1 MSKMTWIIILVACG
15 IGLAVLVGV
24 LGTRNEPS
32 SSTSKAEATS
42 TLCTSLKTLDS
53 SVKTLTGIDTST
65 ATKSEYQADVT
76 AVQNAWNQVTTDAK
90 AVQNARQGRWTAP
103 GRASPRRLRTF
114 RTARRSAMRSR
125 RSARRPRGSLLLL
138 SRRRRSSPAV
148 CQRRARV
155 HPPRRRH
162 RQRRRER
169 SGGRDPAGRGRRR
182 VRDG

>member
-76 AVQNAWNQVTTDAK
+76 AVQNAWNQVTTDAQ
-90 AVQNARQGRWTAP
+90 AVQNAPT
-103 GRASPRRLRTF
+103 
-114 RTARRSAMRSR
+114 
-125 RSARRPRGSLLLL
+125 GSLDSAWSSFSSAVKNVPNSSSVSDAVSAISSSAAGLASAVESTEAQL
-138 SRRRRSSPAV
+138 SGCVPASS
-148 CQRRARV
+148 
-155 HPPRRRH
+155 
-162 RQRRRER
+162 
-169 SGGRDPAGRGRRR
+169 SGTSTTASTSTTS
-182 VRDG
+182 